1 MSALEEYNKNAKIDR
16 TRDNLKLLK
25 KIDRKTV
32 APEFVD
38 EVCYYQ
44 LMSFLFE
51 ILNLLKVLGVDC

>member
-44 LMSFLFE
+44 LVSFFFFFFL
-51 ILNLLKVLGVDC
+51 